1 MKKSSFAAQT
11 RASDR
16 KPVGRQWAFEVTAQ
30 QSKTGKKEV
39 KLVKQVIFWIGVG
52 LVVVGIV
59 TWKVMLGMEA
69 GAEDAG

>member
-1 MKKSSFAAQT
+1 MAYEAEHHDNHGRTPANWTGAIIIMLAFVVGTIGVIMAQ
-11 RASDR
+11 
-16 KPVGRQWAFEVTAQ
+16 
-30 QSKTGKKEV
+30 
-39 KLVKQVIFWIGVG
+39 QVIFWIGVG